1 MSKKVKNTI
10 AVTVLAS
17 SMYLTGCGLF
27 NSDKKE
33 QIDPPQKVS
42 YDQKSGVK
50 TNNKVSK
57 NAIMTELYLI
67 DKNGYVVAQTLP
79 LPKSNSVAKQALQYL
94 VKGGPVEELLPNGF
108 QAVLPANTEVDVD
121 IKNGTALVDFSND
134 FKKYKA
140 EEEQKILQSIT
151 WTLTQFNTVKKVE
164 IEVNGHKL
172 SQMPVN
178 GTAINPNG
186 LTRKDGINVDTS
198 GVVDITNTHP
208 VTVYYPAENNAD
220 EVYYVPVTKRISNYE
235 NNDIKAIVK
244 ALAQGPK
251 QSSNL
256 LSAFNS
262 DVQLLSDPKVEKGNV
277 TLNFNEEIISS
288 FESKQISEDVIDPLV
303 LSLTE
308 LPDIQKV
315 SIEVNGS
322 TKLVDGQ
329 GKSLTKPVTRPE
341 KVNTGSF

>member
-1 MSKKVKNTI
+1 
-10 AVTVLAS
+10 
-17 SMYLTGCGLF
+17 
-27 NSDKKE
+27 
-33 QIDPPQKVS
+33 PQKVS
-42 YDQKSGVK
+42 YNQKTAVK
-50 TNNKVSK
+50 TNNKATE

-79 LPKSNSVAKQALQYL
+79 LPKNNSVAKQALEYL
-94 VKGGPVEELLPNGF
+94 VKGGPIEELLPNGF
-108 QAVLPANTEVDVD
+108 KAVLPANTEVKGVD
-121 IKNGTALVDFSND
+121 IKDGTAVVDFSND
-134 FKKYKA
+134 FTKYKA

-164 IEVNGHKL
+164 VEVNGHKL
-172 SQMPVN
+172 TQMPVN

-186 LTRKDGINVDTS
+186 LTRKDGINVDAS

-208 VTVYYPAENNAD
+208 LTVYYPSQNNAG
-220 EVYYVPVTKRISNYE
+220 EVYYVPVTKRISNTE
-235 NNDIKAIVK
+235 NNDIKAIVST
-244 ALAQGPK
+244 LAQGPK
-251 QSSNL
+251 NSNL
-256 LSAFNS
+256 LTAFNS
-262 DVQLLSDPKVEKGNV
+262 DVQLLSDPKVDNGSV

-288 FESKQISEDVIDPLV
+288 FESKQISEEVLNPLV

-322 TKLVDGQ
+322 TKLVDEQ
-329 GKSLTKPVTRPE
+329 GKSLSKPVTRPE